1 MGSTTVESAPARQG
15 AATAGAPRYGR
26 VAALALGDLAV
37 FIIFVVVGQ
46 SSHRETESVASIVR
60 VAAPFVVAWFVVGP
74 VLGAFGRRGSAATT
88 RPQRLLGRTGLS
100 WVVACPA
107 ALALRALG
115 EGHGIPSTFALI
127 SFLFNG
133 VLLLGWR
140 GLASW
145 LAWRR

>member
-1 MGSTTVESAPARQG
+1 
-15 AATAGAPRYGR
+15 

-37 FIIFVVVGQ
+37 FIVFVVVGQ
-46 SSHRETESVASIVR
+46 SSHRETESVASVVR
-60 VAAPFVVAWFVVGP
+60 VAAPFVVAWFVVAT

-88 RPQRLLGRTGLS
+88 RPRRLLGRTGLS
-100 WVVACPA
+100 WIVACPA
-107 ALALRALG
+107 ALALRAAG
-115 EGHGIPSTFALI
+115 EGHGIPPTFALI

-133 VLLLGWR
+133 VFLLGWR